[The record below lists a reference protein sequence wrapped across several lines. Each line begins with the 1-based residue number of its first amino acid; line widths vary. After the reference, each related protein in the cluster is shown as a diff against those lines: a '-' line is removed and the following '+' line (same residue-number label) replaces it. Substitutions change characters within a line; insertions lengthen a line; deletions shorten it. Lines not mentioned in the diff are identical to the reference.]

1 MSSQNEA
8 FELLRAD
15 KGGASKPLIPIPMG
29 DKGGYS
35 IPYLK
40 EIVTSNAA
48 IYIRPMQHKLD
59 LERTSQPSSPNYQ
72 VKTKCV
78 NCGTEIPIQNLKEH
92 HETCSGG
99 GSKRNSSVSVSELDS
114 TDNKRDKE

>member
-1 MSSQNEA
+1 MSSQNGA

-15 KGGASKPLIPIPMG
+15 RGGASRPLIPIPMAN
-29 DKGGYS
+29 KGGYS

-72 VKTKCV
+72 AKTKYV
-78 NCGTEIPIQNLKEH
+78 NCGTEILIKNLKETPRDAVK
-92 HETCSGG
+92 EIAVCLSVNLTIQTP
-99 GSKRNSSVSVSELDS
+99 KQTRNQAHD
-114 TDNKRDKE
+114 